1 MNNSEPAS
9 GRAKAETHRG
19 QDDFRLLVDGIIDY
33 GIFMLDLDGTVLTW
47 NTGAQHMKG
56 YAASEIVGKH
66 FSAFYPEEDIKAGK
80 PAMQLTVA
88 REQGR
93 FEEEGWRV
101 RKDGTRFWANVVITA
116 VYDDRRKIRGFG
128 KVTRDLTE
136 RRSAEVRYRQ
146 VVESVRDYAIITL
159 DTGGIVRTWNAGAE
173 AIKGYAPH
181 EIIGKSFETFYTQ
194 ADIDRNHP
202 ATELARA
209 AEVGRFEDE
218 GLRVR
223 KDGTTFWA
231 NVIITALRDARGE
244 LIGFSKVTRDLTER
258 KRSEERLK
266 DSEERFRLMVASV
279 KDYAIIM
286 LDPGGHVV
294 SWNAGAER
302 IKGWTQDE
310 IVGKSFEQFYPP
322 EDVEAGKTRLELKI
336 AAETGTFEDYG
347 WRVRKDG
354 TRFWANVVITALR
367 DPSGTLRGYSKVTR
381 DITERKN
388 TDEALRKALEE
399 MESFSYSVSHDL
411 RAPLRSMDGF
421 SDELLHQYKDKLDA
435 RGKDY
440 LGRIRQ
446 SAQRMARLIDD
457 LLNLSRLGR
466 ARLVREPVDLSELAR
481 KVFAELRRAEPTRA
495 VELIVQPGMT
505 ASADAGL
512 MRVVLENLIGNAW
525 KYTSQHRTARIEV
538 GTLREPGP
546 RAYFVRDDGAGF
558 DMQYLAKLFGPFQ
571 RLHADDS
578 FPGTGIG
585 LASVKRIIHRHGG
598 EVSASGGVE
607 QGATFTFT
615 LGA

>member
-1 MNNSEPAS
+1 
-9 GRAKAETHRG
+9 
-19 QDDFRLLVDGIIDY
+19 
-33 GIFMLDLDGTVLTW
+33 
-47 NTGAQHMKG
+47 
-56 YAASEIVGKH
+56 
-66 FSAFYPEEDIKAGK
+66 
-80 PAMQLTVA
+80 
-88 REQGR
+88 
-93 FEEEGWRV
+93 
-101 RKDGTRFWANVVITA
+101 
-116 VYDDRRKIRGFG
+116 
-128 KVTRDLTE
+128 
-136 RRSAEVRYRQ
+136 
-146 VVESVRDYAIITL
+146 
-159 DTGGIVRTWNAGAE
+159 
-173 AIKGYAPH
+173 
-181 EIIGKSFETFYTQ
+181 
-194 ADIDRNHP
+194 
-202 ATELARA
+202 
-209 AEVGRFEDE
+209 
-218 GLRVR
+218 
-223 KDGTTFWA
+223 
-231 NVIITALRDARGE
+231 
-244 LIGFSKVTRDLTER
+244 
-258 KRSEERLK
+258 
-266 DSEERFRLMVASV
+266 
-279 KDYAIIM
+279 
-286 LDPGGHVV
+286 
-294 SWNAGAER
+294 
-302 IKGWTQDE
+302 
-310 IVGKSFEQFYPP
+310 
-322 EDVEAGKTRLELKI
+322 
-336 AAETGTFEDYG
+336 
-347 WRVRKDG
+347 
-354 TRFWANVVITALR
+354 
-367 DPSGTLRGYSKVTR
+367 
-381 DITERKN
+381 
-388 TDEALRKALEE
+388 
-399 MESFSYSVSHDL
+399 
-411 RAPLRSMDGF
+411 MDGF